1 MAFDYALLEFCII
14 TMIPKIRSTVKSD
27 ESGLISLNNEST
39 PAVNLLTPDLF
50 AHLTAQAKYCLTLI
64 LDKEL
69 IGFLLALPPG
79 ILYSSENYR
88 WFSSRYDK
96 FLYIDRIVIK
106 KSHRRCGFGSMLY
119 DRLLM
124 LNSNEYPRLTCEV
137 NIAPINE
144 RSLEFH
150 GSYGFQEIGTQETE
164 NGSKHVM
171 LMEHKLR

>member
-1 MAFDYALLEFCII
+1 MPSAYVLPALCII
-14 TMIPKIRSTVKSD
+14 TMTPKIRSTIQSD
-27 ESGLISLNNEST
+27 ESNVIRLNNGSI
-39 PAVNLLTPDLF
+39 PDVNLLTSDLF
-50 AHLTAQAKYCLTLI
+50 THLTAQSKYCLTLI
-64 LDKEL
+64 IDKEL

-124 LNSNEYPRLTCEV
+124 LNSNEYPTLTCEV